1 MATPKIYDF
10 FRKITAV
17 DATDTLVGTAE
28 ADHTRD
34 ELTIK
39 GGDNI
44 VLSVDAA
51 TDKITIEADDTTL
64 FVPIGTTTLRHQ
76 QGLDI
81 HDVNLVGGYGVDI
94 VRNSAG
100 ELELQAGEGDTNI
113 VWVSKSQGN
122 DTHDGINAPVATIK
136 KACQIAS
143 EIAYQSTVTQTAS
156 LTGARELL
164 DANIEFIKDEVIQH
178 ITDNFPSLTYNTDK
192 CKRDTGYIANAALY
206 DVQFGG
212 NSASRLSAELYFTQ
226 GSAEVIAN
234 QLAETISA
242 NTFLKQLVMDVLN
255 QITVTPLQSVT
266 SQTLDANITVGNADV
281 TSISAGIQIVI
292 DALTA
297 GNTNS
302 LPALVKPTLSITPTT
317 IKIASGDYL
326 ESNPIIV
333 PDGVSLVGDSL
344 RTVIIRPL
352 NANKNMFSLRNGS
365 YVTQITFRD
374 HLDANGA
381 PDWTWN
387 FTFGFD
393 DILDSDYDRGSY
405 RNLSSFKPVV
415 TTSPYIFNS
424 SLISFLGGSGVDVNG
439 DLVEEPN
446 QPAQPLELELG
457 TDTTPGLPKQ
467 GKSMIGAAYTM
478 LTFGGTG
485 WLIRNQAYSQLVSCF
500 QIFAKNGIYTQNGG
514 YCSVTNSATN
524 FGLYALRSIGQMPV
538 SFEFDR
544 PIIHGNGIFEG
555 KQSFKVIGSKRAATE
570 HFIIRIINGIGADI
584 TNNHRQNGTSL
595 DFDSSTDVNGNLITL
610 ASHGFVGGE
619 KVVYRNGGNKDIVG
633 LLDRNEY
640 YVFVANANEI
650 GLFEDVNSVYRAV
663 PIQTSTSQTHNI
675 VTPDEEWFVDEIIDE
690 HSVYQELTL
699 AAGTYNFNKGQSITG
714 DEGGIPLAGIVSNWD
729 SVTRKLTISN
739 EKVQIGDTAVR
750 NLFSLTATI
759 TQDHTSG
766 TPVQNINIS
775 SFEDITN
782 LYTSEFTIS
791 STYGTS
797 TFQNIANTTTLD
809 MHLHRPSIVNS
820 SAHTWEYAGS
830 GIDYNALPE
839 NGGQTVGAYQQY
851 RNQEGR
857 VYTSGTNELG
867 DFLVGDFITAENKT
881 GNIIFKNKVT
891 ITELDSL
898 SLTLS
903 DVTINE
909 ISDDIGLGDNDLNGP
924 LHSRLVTQLAVRSF
938 LDNRLGDFID
948 KSVSTNA
955 VPSAIAQLNSAGQLN
970 PELIPATRSF
980 ASYVV
985 DSYEG
990 RLIISE
996 DIPAGDSQSGD
1007 IAIENYL
1014 EDVLTLSSAVT
1025 VVKGETITQANSG
1038 ATGVVKQNLTS
1049 STSLKLVSVNGTF
1062 TTNSADTLSGST
1074 SGALSAYPTV
1084 VDADTEQQDSY
1095 FLNRDT
1101 SSQFLILEAG
1111 SYSFTNSNT
1120 VVGAVSGG
1128 DGTITDYVTGVI
1140 TVVNNVGLSGGT
1152 GYNTDGTYTNVA
1164 LSTNGSGTNA
1174 TADIVVSSGAVSS
1187 VDIIRGGSGY
1197 AAGDTLSAADSD
1209 IGGRTAG
1216 AAFSISITD
1225 VEQRL
1230 FIDLGAGGIKFS
1242 ASGANPDFIRDNNST
1257 AVTLV
1262 QSYTATQSFDAAAD
1276 VDMTPNRITITGH
1289 GYTNGDPVKYSSGVN
1304 LPIGN
1309 LANNA
1314 VYRVKVID
1322 ANIIELYD
1330 DYDITTQRLF
1340 SSSSS
1345 GTHTLTINGVETF
1358 GSTFYKAAHG
1368 LTTGDALEYTASVTP
1383 TGISSGEY
1391 FFVGSVTTNS
1401 FTLHPSRANALT
1413 SVNGI
1418 TFAKQAVTSQG
1429 TGNATLNIHNV
1440 QVTTQ
1445 INTSSTE
1452 VDNWSILSSGNI
1464 DASNIISGV
1473 IDSTRLGTGTANS
1486 DTALFGDSEYKLVM
1500 KDITNNT
1507 ADDPITLAGTFFTD
1521 GSGNEHY
1528 YGSVDIRVEAAGA
1541 DAAITADANQAYY
1554 SKGVAKFLKEH
1565 FTNSITG
1572 EIGVKP
1578 STQGGTVDAATLGG
1592 VARAHYENPEN
1603 MSRAVPISLGG
1614 TNQTAYTKG
1623 DILYAAT
1630 DIDDDL
1636 DVLTKLGIG
1645 TNGQIL
1651 YVNTDVPEWTSN
1663 PVLDGATF
1671 GNIQI
1676 AITDDNTI
1684 DTTTGN
1690 LTLSS
1695 SGGDITIAGNLTVT
1709 GTTTTVNTETI
1720 NLADNIIVL
1729 NSNLG
1734 AGVAPTQNGGISIER
1749 GSAADKTFIWNESDD
1764 KWTVGSETF
1773 VAGTLE
1779 GNLEWSYITDKPDPQ
1794 ITVTLTGDVT
1804 GTANTTLTD
1813 LANGTISVATT
1824 VAANSVALGT
1834 DTTGNY
1840 MVDVSA
1846 GNAITV
1852 SHTPGEGSTATIN
1865 HADTSTQASVNNS
1878 ANDFIQD
1885 ITLDTYGHVT
1895 GLTTA
1900 TVDMGVE
1907 SLASDTGVTVS
1918 AATGAVTVGHADTST
1933 QSSVNNSNGTVIQD
1947 VTLDTFGHITALG
1960 SVNLDSR
1967 YYTETES
1974 DGRFVLETGDTMTGD
1989 LTMGDGTG
1997 NARIIIK
2004 KADNNVSDHIQFF
2017 SGTTRMGE
2025 IGTQD
2030 TTWLRINQVTNKNIY
2045 TPRYIRADNGFYV
2058 DGTTYGITGAGAFKT
2073 ADITP
2078 NATNTRNVGTSSL
2091 RYNTMYATTF
2101 DGTATAAQYA
2111 DLAEKYTADEEYEI
2125 GTVIA
2130 VGGKAEVTAAN
2141 LNNAHSVLGVVSEA
2155 PAFLMNKDLE
2165 NGTAIALKGRV
2176 PVRITGEV
2184 KKGDRLAPSTIA
2196 GVAHTN
2202 NKKDAWSFAIALH
2215 DAKDGIVEAVIL

>member
-1 MATPKIYDF
+1 MTTTPRIYDF
-10 FRKITAV
+10 FRKVLARNADDSTVIGEVEADNTL
-17 DATDTLVGTAE
+17 DTL
-28 ADHTRD
+28 
-34 ELTIK
+34 ELHQGANISLTVSP
-39 GGDNI
+39 GDD
-44 VLSVDAA
+44 S
-51 TDKITIEADDTTL
+51 IEIAGADTTL
-64 FVPIGTTTLRHQ
+64 FVPIGSTTLRHQ

-81 HDVNLVGGYGVDI
+81 HDVNLVGGYGIDI

-113 VWVSKSQGN
+113 IWVSSTQGN
-122 DTHDGINAPVATIK
+122 DSNDGINAPVLTIK
-136 KACQIAS
+136 KACQLAS
-143 EIAYQSTVTQTAS
+143 EIAYQSTVTQTTS

-178 ITDNFPSLTYNTDK
+178 ITDNFPALTYNTDK

-226 GSAEVIAN
+226 GSAEVINN
-234 QLAETISA
+234 QLTETISA

-255 QITVTPLQSVT
+255 QVTVTPLQSVST
-266 SQTLDANITVGNADV
+266 QTLDSNIAVSAADV
-281 TSISAGIQIVI
+281 TAISAGIQIVI

-302 LPALVKPTLSITPTT
+302 LPALVKPSLKITPTT
-317 IKIASGDYL
+317 IKIASGDYT
-326 ESNPIIV
+326 EANPIIV

-344 RTVIIRPL
+344 RTVIIRPE

-424 SLISFLGGSGVDVNG
+424 SLISFLGGNGVDVNG

-446 QPAQPLELELG
+446 QPAQALELELA

-544 PIIHGNGIFEG
+544 AIIHNNGIFEG
-555 KQSFKVIGSKRAATE
+555 KQSFKIVGSRRAATE
-570 HFIIRIINGIGADI
+570 HFIVRIINQIGADI
-584 TNNHRQNGTSL
+584 TNNHRQTGSTL
-595 DFDSSTDVNGNLITL
+595 TFDSSTNINGNLITINN
-610 ASHGFVGGE
+610 HGFIGGE
-619 KVVYRNGGNKDIVG
+619 KVVYRNNGNRDLVG

-650 GLFEDVNSVYRAV
+650 GLFEDVNSEYRAI
-663 PIQTSTSQTHNI
+663 PIATTSSQTHQI
-675 VTPDEEWFVDEIIDE
+675 ITPDEEWFVDEIIEE
-690 HSVYQELTL
+690 HAVYQELTL

-714 DEGGIPLAGIVSNWD
+714 DEGGIPLAAIVADWD
-729 SVTRKLTISN
+729 AATRKLTISC

-766 TPVQNINIS
+766 TPVQNINIA
-775 SFEDITN
+775 SFQDITN

-797 TFQNIANTTTLD
+797 TFQNIANTTNLN

-830 GIDYNALPE
+830 GVDYNALPE
-839 NGGQTVGAYQQY
+839 NGGQTIADYQQY

-881 GNIIFKNKVT
+881 GNIQFKNKVT

-909 ISDDIGLGDNDLNGP
+909 ISDDEGLGDNDLNGP
-924 LHSRLVTQLAVRSF
+924 LHSRLVTQLAVRAF

-1014 EDVLTLSSAVT
+1014 QTVLTLNSAAT
-1025 VVKGETITQANSG
+1025 IVKGETITQANSG
-1038 ATGVVKQNLTS
+1038 ATGKVKQNYTS
-1049 STSLKLVSVNGTF
+1049 ATNIALVETSGTF
-1062 TTNSADTLSGST
+1062 TTNVADTLSGST
-1074 SGALSAYPTV
+1074 SGALSTYPSQ

-1101 SSQFLILEAG
+1101 SSQFLILEPG
-1111 SYSFTNSNT
+1111 TYSFTNGNP
-1120 VVGAVSGG
+1120 VVGAVSQA
-1128 DGTITDYVTGVI
+1128 DGSITNYITGVV
-1140 TVVNNVGLSGGT
+1140 TVVNNVALNGGT
-1152 GYNTDGTYTNVA
+1152 GYNTDGTYTNVS
-1164 LSTNGSGTNA
+1164 LTGGNGTGV
-1174 TADIVVSSGAVSS
+1174 TADIVVSSGSVSS

-1197 AAGDTLSAADSD
+1197 AAGESLSAADGD

-1216 AAFSISITD
+1216 AAFSISITET
-1225 VEQRL
+1225 EQRL

-1242 ASGANPDFIRDNNST
+1242 SSGANPDFIRDNNST
-1257 AVTLV
+1257 SVTLN
-1262 QSYTATQSFDAAAD
+1262 QAYTATQSFDAGTD
-1276 VDMTPNRITITGH
+1276 VDYTPNRITIATH

-1322 ANIIELYD
+1322 ANTIELYD
-1330 DYDITTQRLF
+1330 DYDINTQRVF
-1340 SSSSS
+1340 SSSST

-1368 LTTGDALEYTASVTP
+1368 LSTGDALEYTATVPP

-1401 FTLHPSRANALT
+1401 FTLHPSRENALV

-1418 TFAKQAVTSQG
+1418 TFAKQAVTTQG
-1429 TGNATLNIHNV
+1429 TGNATLNIHDI
-1440 QVTTQ
+1440 QVNTQ
-1445 INTSSTE
+1445 INTSSTNI
-1452 VDNWSILSSGNI
+1452 DNWSVLSSGNI
-1464 DASNIISGV
+1464 DASNIISGI

-1486 DTALFGDSEYKLVM
+1486 NTALFGDSQYKLVV

-1507 ADDPITLAGTFFTD
+1507 TDDPITLAGTFFTD

-1528 YGSVDIRVEAAGA
+1528 YGSIDIRVEAAGA
-1541 DAAITADANQAYY
+1541 DTAVTADANQAYY

-1565 FTNSITG
+1565 FTNSTTG

-1592 VARAHYENPEN
+1592 VSRTHYENPEN
-1603 MSRAVPISLGG
+1603 LSRAVPITLGG
-1614 TNQTAYTKG
+1614 TNLTGYAKG
-1623 DILYAAT
+1623 DMIYAGT
-1630 DIDDDL
+1630 VLDDDL
-1636 DVLTKLGIG
+1636 DAFTKLAAG
-1645 TNGQIL
+1645 TNGQVL
-1651 YVNTDVPEWTSN
+1651 NVATDVPAWTSN
-1663 PVLDGATF
+1663 LTLDGGTF

-1690 LTLSS
+1690 LTISS
-1695 SGGDITIAGNLTVT
+1695 TGGDVTIAGNLTVT
-1709 GTTTTVNTETI
+1709 GTTTTVDSTTTQVVDPIFQIGGGPGGATLTTDDSKDRGVAFKWYDTAEKTGFFGFDDSAGKFVFIPDATI
-1720 NLADNIIVL
+1720 TNEVVSGTLGEISASVDWANVL
-1729 NSNLG
+1729 N
-1734 AGVAPTQNGGISIER
+1734 
-1749 GSAADKTFIWNESDD
+1749 
-1764 KWTVGSETF
+1764 
-1773 VAGTLE
+1773 
-1779 GNLEWSYITDKPDPQ
+1779 KPDPQ

-1804 GTANTTLTD
+1804 GTANATLTD
-1813 LANGTISVATT
+1813 VGNGTISVATT

-1840 MVDVSA
+1840 MVNVSA
-1846 GNAITV
+1846 GQVDSTAGISIT
-1852 SHTPGEGSTATIN
+1852 HTQGEGSTATIS
-1865 HADTSTQASVNNS
+1865 HANTSSQASVNNS
-1878 ANDFIQD
+1878 GNTFIQD
-1885 ITLDTYGHVT
+1885 ITVDTYGHIT
-1895 GLTTA
+1895 GLTSA
-1900 TVDMGVE
+1900 TVDQGVS
-1907 SLASDTGVTVS
+1907 SLTGGNAITVS
-1918 AATGAVTVGHADTST
+1918 ASTGAVTVNHSDTST
-1933 QSSVNNSNGTVIQD
+1933 QTSVNNSNGTVIQD
-1947 VTLDTFGHITALG
+1947 ITLDTYGHITGLG
-1960 SVNLDSR
+1960 SVNLDTR
-1967 YYTETES
+1967 Y
-1974 DGRFVLETGDTMTGD
+1974 VNVTGDTMTGT
-1989 LTMGDGTG
+1989 L
-1997 NARIIIK
+1997 
-2004 KADNNVSDHIQFF
+2004 
-2017 SGTTRMGE
+2017 TTRNL
-2025 IGTQD
+2025 QPD
-2030 TTWLRINQVTNKNIY
+2030 QN
-2045 TPRYIRADNGFYV
+2045 
-2058 DGTTYGITGAGAFKT
+2058 
-2073 ADITP
+2073 
-2078 NATNTRNVGTSSL
+2078 NTRNIGTSSL
-2091 RYNTMYATTF
+2091 KYNTVYATTF

-2111 DLAEKYTADEEYEI
+2111 DLAEKYLADENYEI

-2130 VGGKAEVTAAN
+2130 IGGEAEVTAASEEIG
-2141 LNNAHSVLGVVSEA
+2141 HSVIGVVSEA

-2165 NGTAIALKGRV
+2165 GGTAIALKGRV
-2176 PVRITGEV
+2176 KVLVQGEV
-2184 KKGDRLAPSTIA
+2184 RKGDRLCASA
-2196 GVAHTN
+2196 LRGVAYTN
-2202 NKKDAWSFAIALH
+2202 NNRAAWSFAIALE
-2215 DAKDGIVEAVIL
+2215 DGNEIVEAVII